1 MIRMK
6 GRKMIRMIGRKII
19 KMIGRK
25 MNASSEKKKHS
36 LPSKQLLPGWSPSF
50 LRRIGEVNT
59 IIDIGVLNG
68 TPSLYK
74 AFPNAHLVLVEA
86 LPQYK
91 QICERIL
98 DARDST
104 GEIFS
109 VAAGE
114 RDGSAFINHLVDAP
128 ARSSFLEHV
137 VGGSPNSETIELPIR
152 RLDTIFSGK
161 TFPGPTLLKIDTEGY
176 ELNVIKG
183 SPEFLKQV
191 DFVIAETSVRLRHK
205 NSYRLADLVALM
217 RENSFEVYDIL
228 TATRES
234 SSTPGASIFDL
245 VFKKEHC
252 EI

>member
-1 MIRMK
+1 MIRNALSIVFSSLNK
-6 GRKMIRMIGRKII
+6 NKQEK
-19 KMIGRK
+19 KKDK
-25 MNASSEKKKHS
+25 MNAISENKKHS
-36 LPSKQLLPGWSPSF
+36 LPLKQRLPGWSPSF
-50 LRRIGEVNT
+50 LRTIGEFNT

-104 GEIFS
+104 GEIFI

-114 RDGSAFINHLVDAP
+114 SDGSATINHLVDAP
-128 ARSSFLEHV
+128 ARSSLLEHV
-137 VGGSPNSETIELPIR
+137 IGGSPNSDTIETPIR
-152 RLDTIFSGK
+152 RLDTIFSEK
-161 TFPGPTLLKIDTEGY
+161 NFSRPILLKIDTEGY

-183 SPEFLKQV
+183 STEFLKQV
-191 DFVIAETSVRLRHK
+191 DFVIAETSVKLRHK

-217 RENSFEVYDIL
+217 RDNSFEVYDIL
-228 TATRES
+228 TATRTA

-245 VFKKEHC
+245 VFKKEHYK
-252 EI
+252 I